1 VGRPFGGGPLE
12 SPSGAGHE
20 GFDIAAGIDLNE
32 HLPITL
38 IPKEEKMASFLFV
51 LSKDDNEAAT
61 RCFQF
66 AKVAHAKG
74 HHVDLFF
81 IDGGVMW
88 ANRDRD
94 LSIRTTT
101 GDCPN
106 DYLPYLVENE
116 VAIGICTP
124 CAKNRGLD
132 EARFFSNM
140 QLDGGPHLIDMA
152 AEAKVFNF

>member
-1 VGRPFGGGPLE
+1 M
-12 SPSGAGHE
+12 S
-20 GFDIAAGIDLNE
+20 N
-32 HLPITL
+32 
-38 IPKEEKMASFLFV
+38 FLFV
-51 LSKDDNEAAT
+51 LSQDDNEKAT

-66 AKVAHAKG
+66 AKVAHSKG

-88 ANRDRD
+88 ANQDRD
-94 LSIRTTT
+94 LKIKTAT
-101 GDCPN
+101 GDCPA
-106 DYLPYLVENE
+106 DYLPYLVEKE

-132 EARFFSNM
+132 EAKFYSNM
-140 QLDGGPHLIDMA
+140 LLDGGPHLIDMA